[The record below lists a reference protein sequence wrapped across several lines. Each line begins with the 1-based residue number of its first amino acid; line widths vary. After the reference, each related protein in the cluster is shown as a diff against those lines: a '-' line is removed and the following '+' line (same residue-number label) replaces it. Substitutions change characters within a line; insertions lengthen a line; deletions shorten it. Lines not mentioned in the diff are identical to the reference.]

1 MNLTRD
7 LIKKAIDNRDGD
19 MLHQVLTIQFPEKKC
34 SNCLIMEYDG
44 DVPRL
49 FGERRSI
56 EMLIPKDMDVYVEN
70 AVVDAIESGSLFDDK
85 EDIDNKVKYISMT
98 HLPHLGMMHKH
109 IDEPHA
115 MHHAIG
121 MVVGAMNPDGHFGS
135 SDTDMKN
142 GSNYTMDLTKH
153 GDEKDTSVMDLTADY
168 LDIKDK
174 EGKGVPK
181 ELRHSL
187 AKVPE
192 EIKEIKEVK
201 AEDTVDENDY
211 EEIGL
216 DHETDEEEPDDEP
229 MDEESEDEEDDDT
242 EEDEEDSEEDAG
254 DENGIMGA
262 YIGSKVAK
270 KVVKKGAKY
279 AAKKAAK
286 KVVKKGAKKVKQ
298 YYDDKKQSNEED
310 DDNDHDKDSDKEKSI
325 EKFLKGRKKDIDID
339 IEDVDDQDV
348 GFAKESESSYEPTV
362 VHGRGAGT
370 TAGAGGTTPP
380 MMPSQKS
387 SFETNNKI
395 LSSANDAMPSKA
407 STASSKSSYP
417 NPPSPKKDP
426 PQVKNE
432 YMQRYREY
440 DEEEYYQ
447 EFGAMLAKPKKLKP
461 IPREVVAYIVT
472 QKNAIRDA
480 NDQSMIAGYCCSKLE
495 LVDFYLNCLDTH
507 DYRYIVPHNR
517 QYLVQMQND
526 LNRCLQEIL
535 RMRPVNRTD
544 RMWQVGVNYPEGW
557 RG

>member
-7 LIKKAIDNRDGD
+7 LIKKAIDNRDGN

-85 EDIDNKVKYISMT
+85 EEIDNKVKYISMT

-135 SDTDMKN
+135 SDADMKN

-153 GDEKDTSVMDLTADY
+153 GDEKDTSVMDLTSDY

-174 EGKGVPK
+174 EGEGAPK
-181 ELRHSL
+181 ELRRSL
-187 AKVPE
+187 SKVPD

-216 DHETDEEEPDDEP
+216 DHETDDDDEKDDKPLDDDYEPD
-229 MDEESEDEEDDDT
+229 EDEEDDDD
-242 EEDEEDSEEDAG
+242 EDEKSEKKSSKKDDDED
-254 DENGIMGA
+254 
-262 YIGSKVAK
+262 
-270 KVVKKGAKY
+270 
-279 AAKKAAK
+279 
-286 KVVKKGAKKVKQ
+286 
-298 YYDDKKQSNEED
+298 ED
-310 DDNDHDKDSDKEKSI
+310 DDHDSDSDKEKSI
-325 EKFLKGRKKDIDID
+325 EKFLKGRKKDIKVD
-339 IEDVDDQDV
+339 IEDADEDDDEDV
-348 GFAKESESSYEPTV
+348 GFKKESSDSSYEPTV

-370 TAGAGGTTPP
+370 TAGAGGSTPP
-380 MMPSQKS
+380 TMPAPKS
-387 SFETNNKI
+387 SFETNAQIDN
-395 LSSANDAMPSKA
+395 A
-407 STASSKSSYP
+407 STPAKSASSKSSFP
-417 NPPSPKKDP
+417 DPPTPEKDI
-426 PQVKNE
+426 PQVKKE
-432 YMQRYREY
+432 SYTYQEY
-440 DEEEYYQ
+440 DEYEYYQ

-461 IPREVVAYIVT
+461 IPREVVAYIIT

-480 NDQSMIAGYCCSKLE
+480 NDQAMISGYCCSKLE

-535 RMRPVNRTD
+535 RMKPVNRLD
-544 RMWQVGVNYPEGW
+544 RMWQVGVTYPDGW